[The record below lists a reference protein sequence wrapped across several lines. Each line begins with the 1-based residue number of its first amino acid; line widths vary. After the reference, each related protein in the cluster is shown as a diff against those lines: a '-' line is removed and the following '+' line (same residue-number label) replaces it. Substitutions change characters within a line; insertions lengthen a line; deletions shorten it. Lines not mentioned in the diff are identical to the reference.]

1 MADSLSDL
9 GFVPQADDL
18 SDLGFAPTAVP
29 AATTPEVQPPEPT
42 IEEIEALKKRR
53 EELRAAELAAEPGLE
68 PGLIERYG
76 PSIAAG
82 LEAYGRTM
90 LPFIYTGYE
99 RLAGVPEADIERRRE
114 EHPVA
119 AGLGTVG
126 GLIGGLAVT
135 GGIGP
140 AAEAAGIGA
149 AEAAAAAGAG
159 RLGQAAAAARA
170 AATTPAALK
179 EAAAA
184 PVALA
189 ARLGAATKAGATAL
203 APEVAA
209 LAPGA
214 GRLAQA
220 SYVAKET
227 AAKVAPS
234 VAAAAAEGAALATA
248 FEADESLLPNH
259 QFSGQ
264 AILNG
269 ALISGGLSGV
279 LSGVITAPGVFGK
292 TPTGQ
297 RVAERMGKKAA
308 ENLLQ
313 KYGTTA
319 REEAR
324 AIRWVGE
331 EKFVNRLN
339 EAERMKIA
347 GPGISVEKSAERAQ
361 DVLDEAGGLIGK
373 FAEEADARI
382 VASPNLAPS
391 VDDVIEKM
399 SDDVLAPISERPE
412 FAEVAGRIAQR
423 LADYR
428 RAFRGQVTLGKLQ
441 QFRTDI
447 SKTIDGIY
455 AAPGST
461 EADKKLASALR
472 GLRNVLTDQIGES
485 LQRTGLDPK
494 AWKVPQRQYEVAS
507 QIKDLTDDARLRRLA
522 QKPQGVLDTI
532 KPSVFPAISAAAGYL
547 YKGGTGAAIAAAG
560 AKGLGMVYEGLAEF
574 TPSMVQRALESGA
587 PKSIVKDMERF
598 ARERSA
604 KIAEGAPRSLPTP
617 AATKM
622 DAAER
627 QYLDVYQSLRDANM
641 ALKNSPDFAEES
653 FDVYRKA
660 VSDSLDDMEF
670 WYSFKNKTPE
680 DLGVALEKLEL
691 SLTPLASF
699 GPGRSAFHKPAVD
712 IMRDTRNKA
721 AATLALSDLW
731 GTQRHL
737 SAINR
742 TNRAAA
748 ALVDPDRMEALNDLQ
763 KKVLALQKKS
773 TEKTGTLM
781 NVGKGAGKAAI
792 RTLETEP
799 GRQAIK
805 KGYRA
810 VIEMSGFAGKPA
822 ETKFTEIE
830 IEPEAEAE

>member
-29 AATTPEVQPPEPT
+29 SATTPE
-42 IEEIEALKKRR
+42 
-53 EELRAAELAAEPGLE
+53 AEPSEPVELTPYQQRQLDIGRTEWAKASEKLPLE
-68 PGLIERYG
+68 KYG
-76 PSIAAG
+76 EPIIAG

-90 LPFIYTGYE
+90 LPFIYTGIE
-99 RLAGVPEADIERRRE
+99 RLAKVPEADIERRRE
-114 EHPVA
+114 EHPIA

-214 GRLAQA
+214 GRLAQVA
-220 SYVAKET
+220 YVAKET

-259 QFSGQ
+259 EFNGQ

-292 TPTGQ
+292 TPAGQ

-347 GPGISVEKSAERAQ
+347 GPGISVEKSAERAR
-361 DVLDEAGGLIGK
+361 DVLDEAGDLISK
-373 FAEEADARI
+373 FAEEADASI
-382 VASPNLAPS
+382 AASPNLAPS
-391 VDDVIEKM
+391 VDSVIEKM

-412 FAEVAGRIAQR
+412 FAEVVGKIAQR
-423 LADYR
+423 LEDYR
-428 RAFRGQVTLGKLQ
+428 TAFRGQVTLGKLQ
-441 QFRTDI
+441 QFRADI

-455 AAPGST
+455 SAPGST

-485 LQRTGLDPK
+485 LQRTGIDPK
-494 AWKVPQRQYEVAS
+494 AWKIPQRQYEVAS
-507 QIKDLTDDARLRRLA
+507 QIKDLADAANLRKLA
-522 QKPQGVLDTI
+522 QEPQGVLDTI
-532 KPSVFPAISAAAGYL
+532 KQSAFPAISAAAGYL
-547 YKGGTGAAIAAAG
+547 YKGGTGAAIAGAT
-560 AKGLGMVYEGLAEF
+560 AKGLGMVYQGLAEF

-587 PKSIVKDMERF
+587 PKAIVSDMNRF
-598 ARERSA
+598 AQERSA
-604 KIAEGAPRSLPTP
+604 EIAGALPVGKT
-617 AATKM
+617 
-622 DAAER
+622 AAEHELDTARR
-627 QYLDVYQSLRDANM
+627 QYLGVYQSLTDAQKQLTENP
-641 ALKNSPDFAEES
+641 NFAGKA
-653 FDVYRKA
+653 FDAYRNAISNAMDQIGLSYTRSLTASKA
-660 VSDSLDDMEF
+660 GDVLQQIDS
-670 WYSFKNKTPE
+670 
-680 DLGVALEKLEL
+680 
-691 SLTPLASF
+691 SLTPLSAL
-699 GPGRSAFHKPAVD
+699 GPGRSAFHGDAVK
-712 IMRDTRNKA
+712 IIRDARNKTR
-721 AATLALSDLW
+721 ATLALSDLW
-731 GTQRHL
+731 GAERQM
-737 SAINR
+737 SAISNNNR
-742 TNRAAA
+742 SVAAIINA
-748 ALVDPDRMEALNDLQ
+748 DRMKALDDLQ
-763 KKVLALQKKS
+763 KQTMMLQKKS
-773 TEKTGTLM
+773 TEKTSALM
-781 NVGKGAGKAAI
+781 NVGKSAGKAAV

-822 ETKFTEIE
+822 ETRFTEIE
-830 IEPEAEAE
+830 VEPEAEVE